1 MKKLFEESK
10 VELVLF
16 GSDVITSSIGGGEGH
31 ESIDQMYNKDSF
43 DNLGS

>member
-16 GSDVITSSIGGGEGH
+16 GSDVITSSIGH

-43 DNLGS
+43 DSLGS

>member
-16 GSDVITSSIGGGEGH
+16 GSDVITGSIGH
-31 ESIDQMYNKDSF
+31 ESIDLTDNKDSKVSF
-43 DNLGS
+43 G

>member
-16 GSDVITSSIGGGEGH
+16 GSDVITSSIGY
-31 ESIDQMYNKDSF
+31 ESIDPFDNNDSF